1 MLLNPDI
8 IPSLLL
14 VVAMFARFPRSPLPS
29 SPPPPK
35 KKEGKPKLGCLLPPL
50 AKSLSLHP
58 ILKKTQLK
66 MSWLGRLLRNL
77 N

>member
-8 IPSLLL
+8 IRSLLL
-14 VVAMFARFPRSPLPS
+14 VICLQDFPGLH
-29 SPPPPK
+29 SPPPPP
-35 KKEGKPKLGCLLPPL
+35 KKEGKPKLGCLPPL

-58 ILKKTQLK
+58 ILKKQLK